1 METVFP
7 QTVFHS
13 GGRVVAHRG
22 SRLLWPEN
30 TTFGFERA
38 AEFGVELFE
47 TDLRV
52 TADGELI
59 CFHDATLDRTT
70 DGSGLTARTR
80 YPDVA
85 ALDAGWRHR
94 RGEEFPFRDQGLRVS
109 TFASVV
115 AQFPQAGFI
124 VDLKVD
130 GTEEPLARLIAERE
144 LNPRVIVGSF
154 SDQRLARFRSW
165 TENRVATSTA
175 TNETIRA
182 IASSRSGKWNPFGVS
197 TSAMQV
203 PVSWYGFPI
212 VSRRL
217 VELVHRWG
225 RLIHVWTINEPS
237 EMERLFEIG
246 VDAVITDRPDLAV
259 ALG

>member
-7 QTVFHS
+7 QTVFQS
-13 GGRVVAHRG
+13 GGRVIAHRG

-38 AEFGVELFE
+38 AELGVELFE

-70 DGSGLTARTR
+70 DGSGLTARTTFA
-80 YPDVA
+80 DVA
-85 ALDAGWRHR
+85 ALDAGCRHR
-94 RGEEFPFRDQGLRVS
+94 RGEEFPFRAQELRVS
-109 TFASVV
+109 TFESVV
-115 AQFPQAGFI
+115 EQFPEAAFI

-130 GTEEPLARLIAERE
+130 GTEERLARLIAERD
-144 LNPRVIVGSF
+144 LKQRVIVGSF
-154 SDQRLARFRSW
+154 SDQRLARFREMTS
-165 TENRVATSTA
+165 NKVATSTA
-175 TNETIRA
+175 PNETVRA
-182 IASSRSGKWNPFGVS
+182 IGSTRSGKWNPFGVS
-197 TSAMQV
+197 TAAMQV

-217 VELVHRWG
+217 VDLVHRWG
-225 RLIHVWTINEPS
+225 RLIHVWTVNEPS